1 MYDHWLR
8 GMPDNGRLFLI
19 NWVSENC
26 VQQLESWNGWNDAP
40 CNNKY
45 RYVCQRGPMD
55 PCNEVNCGK
64 HGHCVERKG
73 KAACVCHDGWG
84 GSRCEKSLDVCVPN
98 PCRNGGKCYKNWQ
111 GAHCQCVGRFSGRRC
126 EKECRFVVTSEGIPA
141 HVDALVLLDGS
152 TSVSAP
158 DFKKSLNFVAKFV
171 GKLDVGAAKA
181 RVGLIQFSHTWKKE
195 FGFRDSVSWGKN
207 GVKNKIASVAQL
219 TGGTA
224 TGRVLEA
231 ARDVFANEQST
242 FSVKTPEKYIIV
254 VTDGQ
259 SHQEAIIRETVPQI
273 LKMGVHVLAV
283 GIGDAV
289 DEKELLLIT
298 GGHHERVFSVD
309 SFDQLN
315 AKFLEKIIEKMC
327 D

>member
-1 MYDHWLR
+1 M
-8 GMPDNGRLFLI
+8 
-19 NWVSENC
+19 
-26 VQQLESWNGWNDAP
+26 
-40 CNNKY
+40 
-45 RYVCQRGPMD
+45 
-55 PCNEVNCGK
+55 
-64 HGHCVERKG
+64 
-73 KAACVCHDGWG
+73 
-84 GSRCEKSLDVCVPN
+84 
-98 PCRNGGKCYKNWQ
+98 
-111 GAHCQCVGRFSGRRC
+111 
-126 EKECRFVVTSEGIPA
+126 PA
-141 HVDALVLLDGS
+141 HVDALVVLDGS

-195 FGFRDSVSWGKN
+195 FGFRDSVSWGRS

-231 ARDVFANEQST
+231 ARDIFANEQST

-273 LKMGVHVLAV
+273 LKMGVHILAV

-309 SFDQLN
+309 SFDHLN
-315 AKFLEKIIEKMC
+315 AEFLEKIIEKMC